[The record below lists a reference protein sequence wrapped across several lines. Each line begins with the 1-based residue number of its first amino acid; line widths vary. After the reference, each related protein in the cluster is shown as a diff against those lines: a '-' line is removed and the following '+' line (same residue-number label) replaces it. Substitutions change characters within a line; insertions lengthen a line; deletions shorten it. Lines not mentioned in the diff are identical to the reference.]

1 MSDVQINV
9 VDDKDSKSFQISYST
24 NNKYTN
30 RVNTRKFKYYYGT
43 KTNVPSVNVLTTI
56 LKEIL
61 DGFDDRKLFGTRKD
75 DPYALQPK
83 EIRAMMTKKL
93 KNLNRS
99 HRGRLL
105 MTDMEQ
111 NKYNATKPTKDFDIK
126 KWKSESIFKPE
137 DSAKTTCILG
147 ASFTG
152 KTTLLVRELNKLH
165 PNDYDRIVLFTESTN
180 SSPLKNLNKK
190 LQVQVFDRFCTAIPK
205 LLKDI
210 NDETKNKF
218 RFLLLLDDIIELKNK
233 MFNKLILTMRNS
245 NISTVVLIQYE
256 KLITPSTRNS
266 MHDYYITG
274 LRNEGYEYML
284 RGFLGSFF
292 REILNEKG
300 SYGKLAERVRE
311 FMHGKVLHYDQRK
324 NELEFYLRPN

>member
-9 VDDKDSKSFQISYST
+9 LDDKEKKTYNISYTS
-24 NNKYTN
+24 NNRYTK
-30 RVNTRKFKYYYGT
+30 RDNTRKFKYYYGT
-43 KTNVPSVNVLTTI
+43 KSDVPSVNVLTTI
-56 LKEIL
+56 LREII
-61 DGFDDRKLFGTRKD
+61 DGFDDRKLFGTRKS
-75 DPYALQPK
+75 DPYAIQPK
-83 EIRAMMTKKL
+83 DIRAMMTKKL

-105 MTDMEQ
+105 MTDMDQ
-111 NKYNATKPTKDFDIK
+111 NKYNVAKPTQSFDIK
-126 KWKSESIFKPE
+126 KWRSESIFKPE

-147 ASFTG
+147 ASYTG
-152 KTTLLVRELNKLH
+152 KTSLLVRELNKLH

-180 SSPLKNLNKK
+180 ACPLKELNKK
-190 LQVQVFDRFCTAIPK
+190 LGIQIFDRFCTTIPK

-210 NDETKNKF
+210 NTQTKNKF
-218 RFLLLLDDIIELKNK
+218 KFLLVLDDVVELRNK
-233 MFNKLILTMRNS
+233 TFTKLILTMRNS
-245 NISTVVLIQYE
+245 NISTCVLIQYE

-284 RGFLGSFF
+284 RAFLGSFF

-300 SYGKLAERVRE
+300 SYGKLAERVKE
-311 FMHGKVLHYDQRK
+311 YMTGKILHYDQRK
-324 NELEFYLRPN
+324 NEIEFYLR